1 MTQFSYAKRHNDAGG
16 LSLMTFW
23 NSEKL
28 SNFKVDELPWVV
40 NELCTRI
47 VRVRSSCPLIYR
59 AELSEKNRL
68 SAVKT
73 QATQATKNNTRQKT
87 TGIRHIKL

>member
-1 MTQFSYAKRHNDAGG
+1 
-16 LSLMTFW
+16 MTFW

-68 SAVKT
+68 PAVKT
-73 QATQATKNNTRQKT
+73 QATQATKKTHAKRQRELE
-87 TGIRHIKL
+87 ISSYNIQL